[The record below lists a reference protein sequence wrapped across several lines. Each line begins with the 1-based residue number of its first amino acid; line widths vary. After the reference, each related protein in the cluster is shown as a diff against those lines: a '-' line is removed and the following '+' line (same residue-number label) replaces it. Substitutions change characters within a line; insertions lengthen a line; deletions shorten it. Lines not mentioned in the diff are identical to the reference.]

1 MEKLLRFTEND
12 ADLVQKIRE
21 YQVAHGLPSFISA
34 VRKLCMD
41 ALKIA
46 EIQH

>member
-1 MEKLLRFTEND
+1 MEKLIRFTEND

-21 YQVAHGLPSFISA
+21 YQAAHGLTSFISA
-34 VRKLCMD
+34 VRKLCKD

-46 EIQH
+46 DIQH

>member
-1 MEKLLRFTEND
+1 MEKLVRFNEND
-12 ADLVQKIRE
+12 KALVQKIAE
-21 YQVAHGLPSFISA
+21 YQAAHGLPSFISA
-34 VRKLCMD
+34 VRKLCND